1 MNRSEI
7 RAIELEYDDEV
18 TGVRLR
24 VVPEPEVGE
33 PEEAPED
40 PRDALHRRILGALN
54 RSRIMPYAA
63 ASRAAKEYSQLCRE
77 YRRTY
82 GNLTISTSL
91 PLHLVRRPA
100 M

>member
-1 MNRSEI
+1 MNSSEI

-24 VVPEPEVGE
+24 AVPPPEADG
-33 PEEAPED
+33 PEEVPED

-54 RSRIMPYAA
+54 RSRIMPYPAS
-63 ASRAAKEYSQLCRE
+63 SRAAREYAQLCRE

-100 M
+100 S